1 MALIKFSDFDE
12 DYIEGRD
19 RTVEIF
25 GHKFP
30 WPLPFAYSTLSS
42 SAYFL
47 GKRVHSRNH
56 SRIFQFLRSKQFA
69 LNGLFYQFRY
79 RFVKK
84 HQYHIIHTGLEPG
97 YYDIDTIMLHGM
109 MTLLCRYVE
118 DEMGGVEEI
127 IKFNK
132 ELENGESF
140 MQTALDRQRNYQQ
153 EAVDI
158 YLWWKGR
165 WTDAKKEIK
174 YKSSHVL
181 TEGISYDEIFKI
193 EEELDIE
200 EQQMLKKLVEIRQ
213 TLWT

>member
-25 GHKFP
+25 GRKFP

-47 GKRVHSRNH
+47 GKQVFGKDHSK
-56 SRIFQFLRSKQFA
+56 IFHFFRSKQVA

-84 HQYHIIHTGLEPG
+84 HQYHVIHTGLQPG

-118 DEMGGVEEI
+118 DEMGGVKAI
-127 IKFNK
+127 IEFNK

-140 MQTALDRQRNYQQ
+140 MQIALDRQRSYQQ

-165 WTDAKKEIK
+165 WADAKREIK
-174 YKSSHVL
+174 NKSNHMYMK
-181 TEGISYDEIFKI
+181 GKSYDEIFKL

-200 EQQMLKKLVEIRQ
+200 EQQMLKRLVEIRQ